1 MGSIGA
7 SGVAGASTP
16 DRTSVPVRRS
26 RGRRHAQPRSAD
38 FNRDVP
44 ALVLKIG
51 QYPVQSG
58 PVAVI
63 RTLGR
68 LGVPVYAMTEPGI
81 TPAAASRYCTGR
93 FDWRA
98 TDKDDPRVLV
108 SSLLDCGRRIGRRS
122 VLIPMDD
129 ESAMLVA
136 EHAGELAEHFIFP
149 DIAAGLPRQVASK
162 AGLHEL
168 CLRHDVPTPASAVPA
183 SRADALSFAAAAT
196 FPLIVKNAGA
206 WDLRN
211 PVGGT
216 VGASSSGSLLLS
228 RPEQLAS
235 LLRADDGSPGLL
247 LQEYIPAQQA
257 EDWLVSVYSDRAAN
271 CRLLFTGLKTRS
283 WPLGAGVT
291 AAGIAKYNPDLAA
304 VAERFCKE
312 LGYRG
317 IASFDWRLDK
327 RDGTYK
333 LLDFNPRVGN
343 SFRLFENDRGIDLI
357 RALHLDLTGRVIPP
371 GPQVDDRQLIVEHID
386 IPSRI
391 LSRTALRR
399 RSELEPSRH
408 SATGTGGLTTERGWL
423 ALDDPLPMLAV
434 LARPVSV
441 LKIVRRGFHQI
452 PDGLDGLAS
461 EAADGTVGGS
471 A

>member
-1 MGSIGA
+1 MA
-7 SGVAGASTP
+7 TAREP
-16 DRTSVPVRRS
+16 RS
-26 RGRRHAQPRSAD
+26 RGRRHTRPAAAD

-68 LGVPVYAMTEPGI
+68 LGVPVYAMTEPGV

-93 FDWRA
+93 FVWRA
-98 TDKDDPRVLV
+98 TDKDDPDVLV
-108 SSLLDCGRRIGRRS
+108 SSLRDCGGRIGRRS

-136 EHAGELAEHFIFP
+136 EHAAELAEHFIFP
-149 DIAAGLPRQVASK
+149 DIAADLPRQVASK
-162 AGLHEL
+162 AGLNEL
-168 CLRHDVPTPASAVPA
+168 CQRHDVPTPASAVPA
-183 SRADALSFAAAAT
+183 SCAEALSFAASAT

-206 WDLRN
+206 WDVRN

-216 VGASSSGSLLLS
+216 VGASSSGSLLLH
-228 RPEQLAS
+228 RPEQLAN
-235 LLRADDGSPGLL
+235 LLRSAQEPPGLL
-247 LQEYIPAQQA
+247 LQEYIPARHA
-257 EDWLVSVYSDRAAN
+257 EDWLVSVYSDGDAN

-304 VAERFCKE
+304 LTERFCKE

-317 IASFDWRLDK
+317 VASFDWRLDK

-333 LLDFNPRVGN
+333 LLDFNPRAGN

-408 SATGTGGLTTERGWL
+408 SASSTGRLTTERGWW
-423 ALDDPLPMLAV
+423 APDDPLPMLAV

-441 LKIVRRGFHQI
+441 LKIVKRGFHQI
-452 PDGLDGLAS
+452 PDGPSGPAS
-461 EAADGTVGGS
+461 GAAGRDSDS

>member
-7 SGVAGASTP
+7 NGVGGTGVP
-16 DRTSVPVRRS
+16 DDATARTRRS
-26 RGRRHAQPRSAD
+26 RRRGHAQPGPTD

-68 LGVPVYAMTEPGI
+68 LGVPVYAMTEPGV

-93 FDWRA
+93 FVWRA
-98 TDKDDPRVLV
+98 TDKDDPDVLV
-108 SSLLDCGRRIGRRS
+108 SSLLDCGRQIGRRS

-149 DIAAGLPRQVASK
+149 DIAPGLPRQVASK
-162 AGLHEL
+162 SGLNEL
-168 CLRHDVPTPASAVPA
+168 CQRHDVPTPASAEPA
-183 SRADALSFAAAAT
+183 NRSDALSFAASAT
-196 FPLIVKNAGA
+196 FPLIVKNARA
-206 WDLRN
+206 WDIRN

-216 VGASSSGSLLLS
+216 VGASSSGSVLLH
-228 RPEQLAS
+228 RPEQVAS
-235 LLRADDGSPGLL
+235 LLRSDDGPPGLL
-247 LQEYIPAQQA
+247 LQEYIPAQHA
-257 EDWLVSVYSDRAAN
+257 EDWLVSLYSDGDAN

-304 VAERFCKE
+304 IAERFCKE

-317 IASFDWRLDK
+317 VASFDWRLDR

-333 LLDFNPRVGN
+333 LLDFNPRAGN

-399 RSELEPSRH
+399 RSELEPSMH
-408 SATGTGGLTTERGWL
+408 SASGTGRLTTERGWW
-423 ALDDPLPMLAV
+423 APDDPLPMLAV

-441 LKIVRRGFHQI
+441 LKIVKRGFHQI
-452 PDGLDGLAS
+452 PDGA
-461 EAADGTVGGS
+461 VGPAPGGRRS
-471 A
+471 GY